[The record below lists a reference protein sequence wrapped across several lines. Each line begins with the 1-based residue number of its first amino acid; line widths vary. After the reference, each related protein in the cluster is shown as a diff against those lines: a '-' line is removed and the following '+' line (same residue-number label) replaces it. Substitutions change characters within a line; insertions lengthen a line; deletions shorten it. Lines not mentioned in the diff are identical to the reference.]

1 MNDIV
6 NIKIDGVDYQ
16 AEKGQYIIEAA
27 KENKIYIPS
36 LCNIPGVKPRGSCRI
51 CTIHVN
57 GRKMTA
63 CTTPVAEGMDIET
76 TSPELE
82 DLRTSIVELLFVEGN
97 HFCPT
102 CERSGNCELQ
112 ALGYRFKMLAPRFP
126 YQFPKREIDASH
138 PKLIKDH
145 NRCILCK
152 RCIRAVKDEKGR
164 SIFAFKRRGH
174 EVLINIDS
182 RLAEKITDE
191 MAQEAMNICPVGAI
205 IKKEKGFETPIGE
218 RKYDK
223 KPIGYD
229 VEEPEITTA

>member
-1 MNDIV
+1 MKESIT
-6 NIKIDGVDYQ
+6 IKIDGIECQV
-16 AEKGQYIIEAA
+16 EKGEFIIEAA
-27 KENKIYIPS
+27 RANNIYIPS

-51 CTIHVN
+51 CTVHVN

-63 CTTPVAEGMDIET
+63 CTTPAADGMDIET
-76 TSPELE
+76 TSPELQ
-82 DLRTSIVELLFVEGN
+82 DLRTAIVELLFVEGN
-97 HFCPT
+97 HFCPI

-145 NRCILCK
+145 NRCIFCK
-152 RCIRAVKDEKGR
+152 RCIRAIKDEKGR

-174 EVLINIDS
+174 EVLINIDT
-182 RLAEKITDE
+182 RLAEEITDD

-205 IKKEKGFETPIGE
+205 IKKERGFETPIGN
-218 RKYDK
+218 RKYDR
-223 KPIGYD
+223 KPIGHD

>member
-1 MNDIV
+1 MNDTV
-6 NIKIDGVDYQ
+6 NIKIDGVDCQ